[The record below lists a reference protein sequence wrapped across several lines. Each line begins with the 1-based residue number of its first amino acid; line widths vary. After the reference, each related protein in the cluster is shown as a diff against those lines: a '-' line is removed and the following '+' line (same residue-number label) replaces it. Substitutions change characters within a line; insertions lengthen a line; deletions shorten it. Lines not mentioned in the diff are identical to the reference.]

1 MRQSHL
7 LRRCVCGPVV
17 WLKHWAGLYIYS
29 GYRQSTFT
37 TNQKHG
43 HWDCDRSSC
52 KGFFFFFSPNNTREF
67 KAKRVA
73 EQISHIPGSPAWAF
87 SLRQQQCW
95 VLGNWRA
102 LSIWTFLKGYTVSH
116 LPSLQTN
123 RKRDRET
130 SRRACHEASQAGVF
144 WRYLLISCTT
154 ALTFVSLPFPFASF
168 LLPLMFP
175 FRRPHPPFPFF
186 PSPGFAFKW
195 RCILSHPDGTEARK
209 QC

>member
-1 MRQSHL
+1 MRQSHHL
-7 LRRCVCGPVV
+7 GGCDCSPAVQ
-17 WLKHWAGLYIYS
+17 LKHGLDCV
-29 GYRQSTFT
+29 STLAT
-37 TNQKHG
+37 GSLHSLQTKNMDTGIATEVPAKV
-43 HWDCDRSSC
+43 
-52 KGFFFFFSPNNTREF
+52 FFPNNTREF

-73 EQISHIPGSPAWAF
+73 EQISHIPGSPVWAF

-175 FRRPHPPFPFF
+175 FHRPPPPPPPFFLFF
-186 PSPGFAFKW
+186 SF
-195 RCILSHPDGTEARK
+195 LLN
-209 QC
+209 